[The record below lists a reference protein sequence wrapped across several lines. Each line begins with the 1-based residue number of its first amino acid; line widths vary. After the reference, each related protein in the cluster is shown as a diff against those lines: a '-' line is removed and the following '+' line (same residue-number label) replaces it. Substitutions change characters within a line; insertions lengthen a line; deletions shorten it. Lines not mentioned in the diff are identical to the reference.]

1 MKLFLGLLAGLMLSI
16 AIAASAAFA
25 ICEGSFKNECFGK
38 DVRIGVYDH
47 DHDDDDDD
55 DDRD

>member
-55 DDRD
+55 RD